1 MRHGIAGNYLINHDI
16 AALAIRT
23 PRRMDGS
30 ETQIATA
37 NGYAAVFLQI
47 IQESH
52 DQRRVELLKIQT
64 RGRLMQALV
73 CEDQELAESVS
84 IGTDGVRARL
94 TLVHQALRKE
104 PLQQGSQTSDRG
116 RG

>member
-1 MRHGIAGNYLINHDI
+1 MGWQFER
-16 AALAIRT
+16 RVT
-23 PRRMDGS
+23 KERMDGG

-37 NGYAAVFLQI
+37 NSYASVFLQI
-47 IQESH
+47 NQEGH

-116 RG
+116 HG

>member
-1 MRHGIAGNYLINHDI
+1 
-16 AALAIRT
+16 
-23 PRRMDGS
+23 
-30 ETQIATA
+30 
-37 NGYAAVFLQI
+37 
-47 IQESH
+47 
-52 DQRRVELLKIQT
+52 
-64 RGRLMQALV
+64 MQALV

-116 RG
+116 HG